1 MTQLTRTFAH
11 NATHGLLNCQAN
23 VQIDWP
29 DMSLSVPMIA
39 KRTCILTFSTYL
51 NTVATLLRT
60 SNVLIDIMY
69 GFAMFLQGYN
79 MA

>member
-29 DMSLSVPMIA
+29 DMYLSVP
-39 KRTCILTFSTYL
+39 
-51 NTVATLLRT
+51 
-60 SNVLIDIMY
+60 
-69 GFAMFLQGYN
+69 
-79 MA
+79 